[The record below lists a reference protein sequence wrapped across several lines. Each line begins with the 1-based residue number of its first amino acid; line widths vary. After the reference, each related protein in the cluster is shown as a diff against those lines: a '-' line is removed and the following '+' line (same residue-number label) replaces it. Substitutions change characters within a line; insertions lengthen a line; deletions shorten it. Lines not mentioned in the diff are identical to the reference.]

1 MKNNGTIL
9 KPFDSVDVEAPDREK
24 LDYNFLLKKHLVN
37 IKKPIKRQPV
47 AISIGE
53 HPYLQNSYP
62 TVFGSY
68 GDFSCLVGAS
78 KSMKTFLKC
87 ALVACY
93 IGGNSNRYFSEIKG
107 HDTTGK
113 YILDIDTEQSPY
125 HTQRAAKRIMA
136 MVGSDYEFYKPF
148 SLREMNAKTRLEF
161 IDWLVRESEYSG
173 NIGLMSIDGAADLMD
188 NVNDLEAANKI
199 TQYFMEWTANQNCH
213 LITILHRNFGGAKP
227 TGHLGSSILKK
238 AETVAF
244 VERKD
249 GISRITPEYTRNSP
263 FEAFALSIDSNGL
276 PMEVGN
282 GGLL

>member
-1 MKNNGTIL
+1 MAKTVKLNTVFEPVN
-9 KPFDSVDVEAPDREK
+9 VEAPDQEK
-24 LDYNFLLKKHLVN
+24 LDFKFLQRKHFVD
-37 IKKPIKRQPV
+37 IKKTIKRQPV

-53 HPYLQNSYP
+53 HPYLQNTYP

-68 GDFSCLVGAS
+68 GDFSCLVGPS

-87 ALVACY
+87 ALVAGY
-93 IGGNSNRYFSEIKG
+93 IGGNSVNYFSEIKG
-107 HDTTGK
+107 HDTKGK
-113 YILDIDTEQSPY
+113 FILDIDTEQSPY
-125 HTQRAAKRIMA
+125 HTQRASKRIMS
-136 MVGSDYEFYKPF
+136 MVGSNYEYYRPF
-148 SLREMNAKTRLEF
+148 SLREMDAKTRLEF
-161 IDWLVRESEYSG
+161 INWLVKESEYSG
-173 NIGLMSIDGAADLMD
+173 NIGLMAIDGAADLMD

-199 TQYFMEWTANQNCH
+199 TQHFMEWTASQNCH

-249 GISRITPEYTRNSP
+249 GVSRITPEYTRNSP
-263 FEAFALSIDSNGL
+263 FEAFALCVDSNGL
-276 PMEVGN
+276 PMEVGH